1 MPAAAPAIFSRAEF
15 SAAVD
20 EYKRRDT
27 DWRVIVFGLVWGPG
41 IGLLVALLS
50 RKLNELPGWFQ
61 AAAAIGI
68 LLLMLGPI
76 VAVSSY
82 LQRKSRPWRK
92 CPNCRGETLTG
103 SNATC
108 ILATGRCG
116 WCGHEVLEREECL
129 EPAISAMPPSK
140 EFKKLAPDDFIARSR
155 TARRRDGWRIMAF
168 AVLYLAGLSPF
179 LWHLYSAA
187 QQSMLPSRQFIALL
201 VAWSCLSPVLWLKL
215 SRWLFGGNPFPSC
228 PHCHATWQHFWEHMT
243 VTVTGRCGH
252 CAVQVLETR
261 GDSPHITGFSSHGG
275 ISSTVQLNTQPSGA
289 PPWPRSRFMEITRAE
304 KDARQVALPRDR
316 KWITFW
322 FSSTLAVLVGSI
334 LLLKGRAVLV
344 VPLVWYVAGIILLE
358 SFVIKRRKPPKE
370 GSTAS
375 DALLEKCPV
384 CTRDPEGLLRLTTTT
399 GRCEKCLNVILQ
411 DDLGTVPKVAH

>member
-1 MPAAAPAIFSRAEF
+1 MVTTAA
-15 SAAVD
+15 SA
-20 EYKRRDT
+20 
-27 DWRVIVFGLVWGPG
+27 WG
-41 IGLLVALLS
+41 IGSFALYVRLVKLVEGKGWIEYTFQAGSFVFIMGPILALLYYF
-50 RKLNELPGWFQ
+50 E
-61 AAAAIGI
+61 
-68 LLLMLGPI
+68 
-76 VAVSSY
+76 
-82 LQRKSRPWRK
+82 RPHRALSK
-92 CPNCRGETLTG
+92 CPNCRSEAIKG

-140 EFKKLAPDDFIARSR
+140 EFKKLAPEDFIARSR
-155 TARRRDGWRIMAF
+155 PARKRDGWRIVTF

-187 QQSMLPSRQFIALL
+187 HQSILPSRQFVALL
-201 VAWSCLSPVLWLKL
+201 VAWSCLSPALWLKL

-228 PHCHATWQHFWEHMT
+228 PHCHATWQHFWDHMT

-261 GDSPHITGFSSHGG
+261 GDSPHVTRSSSYGG
-275 ISSTVQLNTQPSGA
+275 TPSSVQLNTQPSGA
-289 PPWPRSRFMEITRAE
+289 PPWPRSRFMELSRAG
-304 KDARQVALPRDR
+304 KDAKQAALPRDR
-316 KWITFW
+316 KWIVFW
-322 FSSTLAVLVGSI
+322 LSSSLAVLVGSI

-370 GSTAS
+370 GTTAS
-375 DALLEKCPV
+375 DPLLKTCPV
-384 CTRDPEGLLRLTTTT
+384 CKRDPEGLLRLTATT
-399 GRCEKCLNVILQ
+399 GRCENCLNVILQ
-411 DDLGTVPKVAH
+411 DDLGQEEKAIH